1 MQDINL
7 YQLLTFYAKKWKWIT
22 AATLLGALVGLIYTN
37 YLQTPLYKSD
47 ATLLVVS
54 EDSQKTAQDSILIN
68 NYLEL
73 IKSRRVLEPVINRYH
88 QTTSYDELVKM
99 VTATS
104 TKNTEVIKI
113 SIASKDPETS
123 KKLVDGTIES
133 FRDAIKDLYDGDNI
147 STVDSASKE
156 GKPYNVHQVMQL
168 ALTTVGGLMLSIIGL
183 FFVYD
188 LGVAKKTAPKVEKV
202 KKQEKP
208 ADIPPVIEAAGP
220 IQPQQKTNKKAV
232 NKVVK
237 LIIGDHN
244 VVPAQPVKK
253 KRSKQRRSKNKA
265 TKSN

>member
-22 AATLLGALVGLIYTN
+22 AATLLGALAGLAYN
-37 YLQTPLYKSD
+37 FYLQTPLYKSD
-47 ATLLVVS
+47 ATLLVVG
-54 EDSQKTAQDSILIN
+54 ENTQKAGQDSILIN

-88 QTTSYDELVKM
+88 QGTSYDELVKT

-104 TKNTEVIKI
+104 EKDTEVIKI
-113 SIASKDPETS
+113 SIASKNPDTS

-133 FRDAIKDLYDGDNI
+133 FRDAVKDLYDGDNI

-156 GKPYNVHQVMQL
+156 DKPYNVHQVMQL
-168 ALTTVGGLMLSIIGL
+168 ALTTVGGLMVSIIGL

-202 KKQEKP
+202 KAQEKP
-208 ADIPPVIEAAGP
+208 ADIPPVVDTVEPA
-220 IQPQQKTNKKAV
+220 QPQQKTNKKTV
-232 NKVVK
+232 NKVVE
-237 LIIGDHN
+237 LIVGDHDSL
-244 VVPAQPVKK
+244 PVQAPKK
-253 KRSKQRRSKNKA
+253 KRNKQRRSKKA
-265 TKSN
+265 TKSNN